1 MKGLTIKSYAKF
13 NPFLSVG
20 NIRPDGYHEVRI
32 ILSLLELHDIIKI
45 TLSEKTEIICD
56 IPGLNITDNLIYKAL
71 KLLEECIS
79 VPPLKIEIQK
89 NIPVQAGLGGGS
101 SNAGAFLFAIN
112 TLLNFPLEVKD
123 LLNIGFSLGADV
135 PFFVLRVPTAKAEC
149 VGEKMHPI
157 EKLKTTNVV
166 VAKPEIGV
174 ETKNAYH
181 SIDKLNNI
189 HLKEFSDD
197 LSIWQNDFDIVAPDD
212 SKRIM
217 KKMRELGSE
226 NVILCGSGSAV
237 IAEFN
242 SEADSK
248 EAHKKLAPEVSFC
261 WVGKTINSVEEI
273 QWIV

>member
-1 MKGLTIKSYAKF
+1 MKGLIIKSYAKF

-20 NIRPDGYHEVRI
+20 SSRPDGYHEVRTV
-32 ILSLLELHDIIKI
+32 LSILELHDVIKI

-56 IPGLNITDNLIYKAL
+56 IPGLNSSDNLIHKSL
-71 KLLEECIS
+71 MFLEEYIH

-123 LLNIGFSLGADV
+123 LLNIGSSVGADV

-149 VGEKMHPI
+149 IGEKVHPI
-157 EKLKTTNVV
+157 EKLKKTNVV

-174 ETKNAYH
+174 ETKDAYH
-181 SIDKLNNI
+181 AIDKLNKI
-189 HLKEFSDD
+189 HLKQFPKD
-197 LSIWQNDFDIVAPDD
+197 LSIWQNDFDMIAPDD

-217 KKMRELGSE
+217 RKMRELGSK

-242 SEADSK
+242 SDADSK
-248 EAHKKLAPEVSFC
+248 EAYKKLAPEVSFC
-261 WVGKTINSVEEI
+261 WVGKTVNSVEEI

>member
-56 IPGLNITDNLIYKAL
+56 IPGLNISDNLIHKAL
-71 KLLEECIS
+71 KLLEEYIR
-79 VPPLKIEIQK
+79 VPTLKIEIQK
-89 NIPVQAGLGGGS
+89 NIPLQAGLGGGS
-101 SNAGAFLFAIN
+101 SNAGTFLFAIN

-123 LLNIGFSLGADV
+123 LLSIGSSLGADV

-149 VGEKMHPI
+149 IGEKVRPI
-157 EKLKTTNVV
+157 EKLQTTNVV
-166 VAKPEIGV
+166 VAKPEVGV
-174 ETKNAYH
+174 ETKNAYR
-181 SIDKLNNI
+181 SIDKLNKI
-189 HLKEFSDD
+189 YLKEFPENF
-197 LSIWQNDFDIVAPDD
+197 SIWQNDFDMVAPDD

-217 KKMRELGSE
+217 KKMRELGSK
-226 NVILCGSGSAV
+226 NAALCGSGSAV

-242 SEADSK
+242 TDADAK
-248 EAHKKLAPEVSFC
+248 EAYKKLAPEVSFC

-273 QWIV
+273 QWIA

>member
-32 ILSLLELHDIIKI
+32 ILSLLELHDVIKI
-45 TLSEKTEIICD
+45 TLAEKTEIICD
-56 IPGLNITDNLIYKAL
+56 IPGLNISDNLIHKSL
-71 KLLEECIS
+71 MFLEEYIH

-101 SNAGAFLFAIN
+101 SNAGAFLYAIN

-123 LLNIGFSLGADV
+123 LLNIGSSIGADV

-149 VGEKMHPI
+149 IGEKVHPI

-181 SIDKLNNI
+181 SIDKL
-189 HLKEFSDD
+189 HLKEFPDD
-197 LSIWQNDFDIVAPDD
+197 LSVWQNDFDMIAPDD

-217 KKMRELGSE
+217 ENMKELGSK
-226 NVILCGSGSAV
+226 NVVLCGSGSAV

-242 SEADSK
+242 SDADSK
-248 EAHKKLAPEVSFC
+248 EAYKKLAPEVSFC

-273 QWIV
+273 QWIA